1 MFGFIYWDPNPA
13 VFNFLL
19 PFIHRPLMWYG
30 VLFALGFISGYFIFR
45 YCWLR
50 SLLFSL
56 KFSKQDIICWPLF
69 LQKKH
74 TTSYLQM
81 LFKTFSLKVKQFCQ
95 QKPYQENVP
104 EEIKKEVIQAINHT
118 VNHPMELP
126 KFPKTESS
134 LICFA
139 RKYMSVFQLEKVRA
153 FLEID
158 DSLQP
163 WILPFKKRNTILIE
177 RLTTY
182 LIIGM
187 LIGAK
192 LGDFLFYQNWRT
204 ILQNPQAIF
213 AFWEAGLASHGAA
226 LGILATLWLFCHK
239 HKFSMLYVVD
249 LVVIPTPLVGAFIR
263 LGNLIN
269 QEILGVPTDLPW
281 GVVFLHPIG
290 SAAIVA
296 RHPVQLYE
304 AFSYVILTA
313 YLFFLWKKE
322 PSLVHKGRI
331 TGWFFISVFSV
342 RFILEF
348 FKEEQSA
355 YMLYAPFKMG
365 QILSIPFILLGT
377 WLLYRSRKKVFHKA

>member
-1 MFGFIYWDPNPA
+1 MFGFLYWDPNPA
-13 VFNFLL
+13 VFHFLL
-19 PFIHRPLMWYG
+19 PLIHRPLMWYG
-30 VLFALGFISGYFIFR
+30 VLFALGFIVGYFIFR

-50 SLLFSL
+50 YLLFSL
-56 KFSKQDIICWPLF
+56 KFSKQDIICWSLF

-74 TTSYLQM
+74 KSSYLQA
-81 LFKTFSLKVKQFCQ
+81 LFETFPQKVKRFCQ
-95 QKPYQENVP
+95 QKQENVP

-118 VNHPMELP
+118 VSHPID
-126 KFPKTESS
+126 FPNSS
-134 LICFA
+134 NAEPSLVCFA
-139 RKYMSVFQLEKVRA
+139 KKYMSAFQLERVRSFFKV
-153 FLEID
+153 D
-158 DSLQP
+158 TYLQP
-163 WILPFKKRNTILIE
+163 WILPFRKRNTVIIE

-192 LGDFLFYQNWRT
+192 LGDFIFYQNWT
-204 ILQNPQAIF
+204 VIYQNPQAIF

-226 LGILATLWLFCHK
+226 LGILAALWLFCRRYK
-239 HKFSMLYVVD
+239 LITLQLVD
-249 LVVIPTPLVGAFIR
+249 LVVIPTPLVGSFIR
-263 LGNLIN
+263 LGNFVN

-281 GVVFLHPIG
+281 GVVFLHPVG

-304 AFSYVILTA
+304 ALGYALLTV

-322 PSLVHKGRI
+322 PSLTHRGRI

-355 YMLYAPFKMG
+355 YLIYLPLKMG

-377 WLLYRSRKKVFHKA
+377 WFLYRSYKKAFRRA